1 MSHMNLV
8 FWSLEDICIYSNNNN
23 NLNRIFDSII
33 VVQKISKLHS
43 LWITF
48 LLILCSLLNSSIR
61 LLTHEIKFLQV
72 SCCRRKLKKL
82 NNLWRNHNGIVLK
95 AFTVTQTVNIWREQT
110 LQNHRITLL
119 LFYFH
124 TMVKKTIWSQK
135 CLIG

>member
-1 MSHMNLV
+1 MNLV
-8 FWSLEDICIYSNNNN
+8 FWSLEGICIYSNNNN

-33 VVQKISKLHS
+33 VFQKISKLHS

-72 SCCRRKLKKL
+72 SCCSRKLKKL

-95 AFTVTQTVNIWREQT
+95 AFAVTQTVNIWREQA

-124 TMVKKTIWSQK
+124 TMVKKMIWSQK